1 LCRCCRE
8 RHKATSWTDGIIDLF
23 KIHYTVR
30 AEPVEALLPFDKL
43 RANGIGLPRIMK
55 SSIIC
60 KKAIGSGVLAL
71 AAACALL
78 FAGCA
83 AIAPAPVSERTPPP
97 KPAPPVTAAKPD
109 ARVVARPLP
118 PAGATYTVRQ
128 GDTLFSIARAHGVD
142 FRELAG
148 WNNIDPASIKVG
160 QQLRLTP
167 PDGVAATP
175 MKPPPG
181 GVETRP
187 LDSGVVSADPAM
199 KTQPLGQRV
208 PYSDEAYARMAKVQP
223 AATPEVKLEVK
234 PAAKPD
240 TPRGDGE
247 VDWAWPTAGKVVA
260 SFDGTSSKGISVS
273 GKMGQPVYAS
283 AAGKVTYTGIFRG
296 LGRIVVVQHNKNYL
310 SVYAHNSNV
319 VVKQDQLVS
328 KGQKISEMGN
338 SDADQV
344 KLHFEIRRQGKPVD
358 PITLLPAL

>member
-1 LCRCCRE
+1 M
-8 RHKATSWTDGIIDLF
+8 
-23 KIHYTVR
+23 
-30 AEPVEALLPFDKL
+30 AL
-43 RANGIGLPRIMK
+43 N
-55 SSIIC
+55 C
-60 KKAIGSGVLAL
+60 KNAISKVAPAL
-71 AAACALL
+71 AAACAVL

-97 KPAPPVTAAKPD
+97 KPPPVTAAKPD

-128 GDTLFSIARAHGVD
+128 GDTLFSIAKAHGVD

-148 WNNIDPASIKVG
+148 WNNVDPASIKAG

-175 MKPPPG
+175 IKSPPG

-187 LDSGVVSADPAM
+187 LDGGVVSADPTM

-223 AATPEVKLEVK
+223 AVKPDAKPEV
-234 PAAKPD
+234 KPD
-240 TPRGDGE
+240 TPSGDGE
-247 VDWAWPTAGKVVA
+247 VDWAWPTAGKVIENFNDA
-260 SFDGTSSKGISVS
+260 SSKGVVIA
-273 GKMGQPVYAS
+273 GKMGQAVQAS
-283 AAGKVTYTGIFRG
+283 AAGRVIFSGTGIRG
-296 LGRIVVVQHNKNYL
+296 LGRLVVIRHNANYL
-310 SVYAHNSNV
+310 SVYAHNNTLL
-319 VVKQDQLVS
+319 VKEGQNVS
-328 KGQKISEMGN
+328 KGQKIAEMGN

-358 PITLLPAL
+358 PLKLLPAL